1 MPPLLYGWA
10 RDEAAHFPDRGGE
23 LEWGAGVVS
32 DDSALGNGNSNLF
45 ASSRHRWMG
54 YFPRTETAKHMRP
67 RPALLTIL
75 FLLAITLKATAQPSA
90 GGIVYGPKGA
100 FNISAPKGWKLDPTA
115 GAGQGLPCVLY
126 PEGAT
131 WETAEP
137 LMYAKIASTDYE
149 DVEAFAR
156 DAIDD
161 MKKTRPGF
169 KMKRIASGKTAGG
182 LPYFINEYLP
192 TATYKR
198 FERVAYVQLPTAVAY
213 IVFSA
218 DKKSAFEK
226 QRGALDEA
234 VKSVSAMNVDYPDK
248 PKQPE

>member
-1 MPPLLYGWA
+1 MKTTLQLL
-10 RDEAAHFPDRGGE
+10 FVP
-23 LEWGAGVVS
+23 
-32 DDSALGNGNSNLF
+32 
-45 ASSRHRWMG
+45 
-54 YFPRTETAKHMRP
+54 
-67 RPALLTIL
+67 
-75 FLLAITLKATAQPSA
+75 FLLLAEVTAVAQPSA

-115 GAGQGLPCVLY
+115 GAEQGLPCVLY

-131 WETAEP
+131 WETADP
-137 LMYAKIASTDYE
+137 LMYAKIANTSYEDYE
-149 DVEAFAR
+149 AFEK
-156 DAIDD
+156 DAIED

-169 KMKRIASGKTAGG
+169 KMKRIAAGKTAGG
-182 LPYFINEYLP
+182 QPYFINEYQP
-192 TATYKR
+192 TKTYKR
-198 FERVAYVQLPTAVAY
+198 FERVAYIQLPKAVAY